1 MSSARPDDPAT
12 VFAALGDP
20 TRLALV
26 ARLSAHGPLSIAR
39 LAQGSR
45 VSRQAVTKHLH
56 VLAAADL
63 AHSARAGR
71 EIIWQLDTRRLDQA
85 RQAIGQI
92 SHQWDQALDKLRRYV
107 EDDE

>member
-1 MSSARPDDPAT
+1 MLAATPDDAAS

-26 ARLSAHGPLSIAR
+26 GRLSARGPSSIAR
-39 LAQGSR
+39 LARGSS

-63 AHSARAGR
+63 AHSARLGR
-71 EIIWQLDTRRLDQA
+71 EIIWQLDTARLREA
-85 RQAIGQI
+85 REAIDQI
-92 SHQWDQALDKLRRYV
+92 SQQWDQALDKLRRYV
-107 EDDE
+107 EDD